1 MAARLETQAGPDP
14 VEPGQEILP
23 PRRHRIALQQRG
35 AADDQANRISRRM
48 TIDAEEAVTHRGRPQ
63 AAFTLTAAGR
73 VAAPCSTIVI
83 TSARRA
89 TTSGRCGGRT
99 RFEQIGRA
107 SCLARVCHYV

>member
-35 AADDQANRISRRM
+35 AADDQANRIFRRM

-63 AAFTLTAAGR
+63 AAFALTSAGR
-73 VAAPCSTIVI
+73 VAATCSTIP
-83 TSARRA
+83 TPSARRA
-89 TTSGRCGGRT
+89 PP
-99 RFEQIGRA
+99 QGRA
-107 SCLARVCHYV
+107 ACRERGG